1 MGEAAFGAIS
11 FFREREDIALEL
23 AKGIGIRA
31 IARKLGRPPSTIS
44 REVRRNAATRS
55 GNLDYRPVPP
65 NGTPIVS
72 PAGLLASWRSIRLC
86 VNMLRSAW
94 PAKSPT
100 PMAPHSRAPRWVW
113 KKRQSRRWSATWSP
127 EQIAKSASDRLPR
140 GSNHADQPR
149 DDLSVLVS
157 RTRSIAPRTDRMS
170 AFRPSVARTA
180 RTGPSS
186 QQVLHWRRPYNKRP
200 SGRNCRSG
208 CPRTLGRRPHPWPRK
223 LGDRYA
229 RGTKFTLHN
238 ACFTCRACMAI
249 SRACASRTVHHLPA
263 TALKQSAEP

>member
-149 DDLSVLVS
+149 DDLSVLVHS

-180 RTGPSS
+180 RTRVPRERARVRNKSFIGDALIISDRPAEIADRA
-186 QQVLHWRRPYNKRP
+186 VPGHWE
-200 SGRNCRSG
+200 GDLI
-208 CPRTLGRRPHPWPRK
+208 LG
-223 LGDRYA
+223 LG
-229 RGTKFTLHN
+229 
-238 ACFTCRACMAI
+238 
-249 SRACASRTVHHLPA
+249 S
-263 TALKQSAEP
+263 

>member
-1 MGEAAFGAIS
+1 MPVYQRLLVRAGSECRRDAANAFGAVGEAAFGAIS

-72 PAGLLASWRSIRLC
+72 PGGLLASWRSIRLC

-113 KKRQSRRWSATWSP
+113 KNDRAGGGRQPGAPSRSLNRLQIDYP
-127 EQIAKSASDRLPR
+127 EDQTMRISHETIYQSLYIQGR
-140 GSNHADQPR
+140 GALR
-149 DDLSVLVS
+149 RGL
-157 RTRSIAPRTDRMS
+157 
-170 AFRPSVARTA
+170 TA
-180 RTGPSS
+180 CLR
-186 QQVLHWRRPYNKRP
+186 
-200 SGRNCRSG
+200 SGRALRV
-208 CPRTLGRRPHPWPRK
+208 PRE
-223 LGDRYA
+223 
-229 RGTKFTLHN
+229 
-238 ACFTCRACMAI
+238 RAY
-249 SRACASRTVHHLPA
+249 RANGPEFA
-263 TALKQSAEP
+263 TSPSLETPL